1 MKSPAKL
8 KEELNNAVSNIQ
20 SIRKYLKTKSDETIA
35 GVGLE
40 CNKTSDLLESILE
53 NNKLPEFY
61 RVAVVGRFKAGK
73 SSFVNELL
81 EVKLAGEDTSP
92 ETAAVTTFIFGQKIE
107 AKINLID
114 KASWAVHKKL
124 FHEDPKNIDA
134 QRVKIWESFSKPR
147 KSADGIEENFDL
159 MNIENSLIKSDKN
172 EVTVSF
178 DGSGAKGSEKAFR
191 DQLKMYTS
199 GSKPYHCLVSSINI
213 TCPSPLLRDGIELI
227 DTPGLDD
234 TERFRVSLTEQSV
247 ENVDAILFLTKSG
260 GAYGQSEKDFL
271 LSLLRKG
278 TIKQLMIVITQV
290 DQTYEQHVQ
299 SAEENEEAPQTI
311 SQRIDLERS
320 RIRDEIKKT
329 LDELAGED
337 SQATRAY
344 IEQFSNVE
352 VVFTS
357 VMAHRAHKS
366 KKPPTVSISSADPG
380 GLLDFKNQLSSV
392 LSTESRLAISAGQL
406 LGQSKG
412 ALEHLSDAIEAK
424 INAIKNTKNREEV
437 ERRLNSFR
445 HKFTEICQG
454 TADELKEAFA
464 TYKGSNE
471 IRLDNQKNNIENI
484 ILKAGRELNKFRTL
498 DVGRHWRTRRNSNW
512 GYMYELQSRVANK
525 IFPAVQEMLES
536 HVEDFSTY
544 IKRHE
549 RKISKLTKDAV
560 AAALELQLGEFANFD
575 IKKRLKESTAKILEK
590 TQEQIDSE
598 QEQII
603 KLLDSFITE
612 DVEKQISEKRAEV
625 ANIWGK
631 GTTIAQQGEV
641 NQFYDAIEV
650 ILSEALLTHI
660 TKRNS
665 AFSLHLVQVAEHAP
679 KETFQEIDVQL
690 GTALENLSQAAEM
703 AIKGQKEEAEKL
715 LAKIANR
722 TSATKDDIAALLLAL
737 NERPEVDEG
746 VFDVEKPLP
755 VGEHDVEVE
764 NTHTDW
770 TDELL
775 HKSTNLF
782 TSHILKDGETNWPYS
797 RIFDSQIFTGVQ
809 KIRLV
814 DPYLFKSHQ
823 IRNLKELLLF
833 IAENS
838 KPRFV
843 EIFTSPFPVD
853 RQEYNQ
859 KCFND
864 LAHTIFNE
872 YGISLETHFSHS
884 LHDRYIFL
892 DSGYVAKMGR
902 GLDFYKPSV
911 GLAAHRQES
920 RKVRACE
927 ITIFSK
933 AAD

>member
-8 KEELNNAVSNIQ
+8 KEDLKNAVSNIQ
-20 SIRKYLKTKSDETIA
+20 LIQKYLKTKSDETIA
-35 GVGLE
+35 GIGTE
-40 CNKTSDLLESILE
+40 CSKTSDLLETILK
-53 NNKLPEFY
+53 NNKIPEFY

-81 EVKLAGEDTSP
+81 ESKLAGEDTSP
-92 ETAAVTTFIFGQKIE
+92 ETAAVTTFIYGTKIE

-114 KASWAVHKKL
+114 KTSWNLQKNL
-124 FHEDPKNIDA
+124 FREDPKNIDA
-134 QRVKIWESFSKPR
+134 QRVKIWESFSRPR
-147 KSADGIEENFDL
+147 KNADGIEENFDL
-159 MNIENSLIKSDKN
+159 MEIETSLLKNDKN
-172 EVTVSF
+172 EVTVTF
-178 DGSGAKGSEKAFR
+178 DTSGAKGAEKSFR
-191 DQLKMYTS
+191 DQLKLYTS

-213 TCPSPLLRDGIELI
+213 SCPSSLLKDGIELI

-278 TIKQLMIVITQV
+278 TVKQLMIVITQV
-290 DQTYEQHVQ
+290 DQTYEQHIK
-299 SAEENEEAPQTI
+299 SAEDNEEEPQTI
-311 SQRIDLERS
+311 SQRISLERS
-320 RIRDEIKKT
+320 RIREEIKKT

-337 SQATRAY
+337 SLATRAY

-357 VMAHRAHKS
+357 VMAHRAHKA
-366 KKPPTVSISSADPG
+366 KKSPTVSINSNDPG
-380 GLLDFKNQLSSV
+380 GLSSFKNQLSGV
-392 LSTESRLAISAGQL
+392 LSTESRMAISAGQIL
-406 LGQSKG
+406 AQSKG
-412 ALEHLSDAIEAK
+412 ALDQLSDAVEAK
-424 INAIKNTKNREEV
+424 ISALKNTKNREEV

-445 HKFTEICQG
+445 DKFTEICKG
-454 TADELKEAFA
+454 TADELKEAIA

-471 IRLDNQKNNIENI
+471 IRLSNQKNNIENI
-484 ILKAGRELNKFRTL
+484 ILKAGRELNKFRTI

-512 GYMYELQSRVANK
+512 GYMYELQSRVANR

-536 HVEDFSTY
+536 HIEDFSTY
-544 IKRHE
+544 VKRHE

-575 IKKRLKESTAKILEK
+575 IRKKLKESTNKILEK
-590 TQEQIDSE
+590 AQEQIESE

-625 ANIWGK
+625 ANIWGR
-631 GTTIAQQGEV
+631 GTTSGQQAEV
-641 NQFYDAIEV
+641 NKFYDAIEN
-650 ILSEALLTHI
+650 ILSEALLAHI
-660 TKRNS
+660 TQRNS
-665 AFSLHLVQVAEHAP
+665 SFSLHLVQVAEHAP

-690 GTALENLSQAAEM
+690 GSALENLSQAAEM
-703 AIKGQKEEAEKL
+703 TIKGQKEEAEKL
-715 LAKIANR
+715 LNKIASKAN
-722 TSATKDDIAALLLAL
+722 TTNEGIASLLLDL
-737 NERPEVDEG
+737 NERPDIDENI
-746 VFDVEKPLP
+746 VETEKPISVQTRYLT
-755 VGEHDVEVE
+755 VESPDL
-764 NTHTDW
+764 DW

-775 HKSTNLF
+775 HKNTNLF
-782 TSHILKDGETNWPYS
+782 VAHILKDGDINWPYS
-797 RIFDSQIFTGVQ
+797 RIFNSIIFKNVE
-809 KIRLV
+809 KIRLI

-823 IRNLKELLLF
+823 IRNLKELLLY

-838 KPRFV
+838 KPKFV
-843 EIFTSPFPVD
+843 EIFTSPFPLE

-859 KCFND
+859 KYFND
-864 LAHTIFNE
+864 LVSSIFSE
-872 YGISLETHFSHS
+872 YGISLELKFHHN

-892 DSGYVAKMGR
+892 DSGYVAKLGR

-927 ITIFSK
+927 ISIFSK
-933 AAD
+933 GID